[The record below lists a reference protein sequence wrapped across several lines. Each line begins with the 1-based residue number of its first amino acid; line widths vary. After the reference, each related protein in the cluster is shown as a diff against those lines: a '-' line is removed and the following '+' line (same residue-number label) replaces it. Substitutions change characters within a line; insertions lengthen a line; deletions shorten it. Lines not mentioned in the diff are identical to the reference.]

1 MAFEFSQFIRRLL
14 PVLHLL
20 VACWLLCAQ
29 AVPAL
34 AEHGASVRVG
44 YYENEVFQEGAAPG
58 AVRTGY
64 AYEYYRKLAEYTGW
78 KYEYVYGSFG
88 ELYEKLLKGEIDLL
102 AGLAWKEDRK
112 GRIGFP
118 ETPMGSEIYSLVKHE
133 NDESIT
139 AEPSTL
145 SGRKIGVLD
154 SAVAGALAKYLAMY
168 GVKAKIVTFKDYT
181 ALYEAFDG
189 GQVDVLAAEGDGAY
203 GRKQAEVL
211 CAFGASDYYLC
222 TSIARPELL
231 DELNSAQT
239 RLQADEPHYLH
250 SLRMKYYPIS
260 LSSRAFSVGE
270 VAWMRSCKS
279 LKVGY
284 LDHYMPYSDTDG
296 QGRATGVV
304 ADIVPKILQ
313 ELGVEGIKVIF
324 QGYDSYVKMVEDIG
338 RGAID
343 IAFPVGGGAY
353 YAEESGIYQSRPV
366 VSSTIDI
373 VYRGEYSADKQ
384 ESFALNA
391 GNRMQLYY
399 VKAHFPKARLE
410 FYPTTEECLNA
421 VIAGKVGATTLNSMR
436 AKEILRRSTFSQLS
450 VWQMKDPAPRCF
462 GVRIG
467 NEGLLKFLNRGLRV
481 LGESYLHGLASHH
494 ANALYTL
501 TLAELFN
508 NYKEEIAG
516 AVLAVVL
523 LVIGFLVRDVRR
535 SREEAL
541 AKELARKELEEKNR
555 MLAESQDAL
564 SDALNKAEAAN
575 RAKTVFL
582 NNMSH
587 DMRTPMNAIVGFTAL
602 AVERLDNAALVKDYL
617 SKIALSSQ
625 HLLSLINDVLDMS
638 RIESGKVTLEETE
651 IHLPAL
657 VRELQAIIQANVSA
671 KHLEFTVDVQDIAHE
686 DIVADKLRLNQV
698 LLNILSNAIKFTP
711 EGGAVSFRIAELPSD
726 AVGRAVFEFRIKDNG
741 IGMSEEFKKTI
752 FHAFTRE
759 RTSTVSGIQGTGL
772 GMAITK
778 NIVDMMGGEIA
789 VQSEEGKGTEFVVSL
804 HCKLSGTQAEPQPL
818 PELQGRRALVA
829 GAEERRPAICAMLR
843 KLGMRADPAG
853 CCDAPALAALAI
865 EQGDAFSVY
874 VVDAGRSGA
883 DGIEAVRGI
892 RKAAGREASIVL
904 VADEGSVMEPA
915 AKEAGAT
922 ALCPRPL
929 FLSELRGALQIDA
942 GTGPAEAGGDPALD
956 FAGKRILL
964 AEDNEL
970 NQMIAEEILEG
981 VGFEVD
987 IAGDGTVAVEKME
1000 SAPAGTYD
1008 IILMDIQMPCMD
1020 GIEATRRIRAL
1031 DDPRKADVPIVAV
1044 TANAFLED
1052 RKTAMDAGMDGH
1064 LAKPYDVPAMM
1075 KMLARLLGK

>member
-1 MAFEFSQFIRRLL
+1 MAFDFSQFINRLL
-14 PVLHLL
+14 PVLHIL
-20 VACWLLCAQ
+20 ASCWLLCAQ
-29 AVPAL
+29 AVPAQ
-34 AEHGASVRVG
+34 AEGAFVRVG

-58 AVRTGY
+58 AVRKGY

-78 KYEYVYGSFG
+78 KYKYVYGTFG

-102 AGLAWKEDRK
+102 AGLAWREDRK
-112 GRIGFP
+112 GRVGYP

-133 NDESIT
+133 NDESIS

-154 SAVAGALAKYLAMY
+154 SAVAGSLAKYLALH

-189 GQVDVLAAEGDGAY
+189 GLVDVLAAEGDGAY

-260 LSSRAFSVGE
+260 ISSRAFSVGE
-270 VAWMRSCKS
+270 VAWVRSCKS

-284 LDHYMPYSDTDG
+284 LDNYMPFSDTDER
-296 QGRATGVV
+296 GRATGVV

-313 ELGVEGIKVIF
+313 ELGVESIKVTF
-324 QGYDSYVKMVEDIG
+324 QGYDSYDKMVEDIG

-343 IAFPVGGGAY
+343 IAFPVGGGEY

-366 VSSTIDI
+366 TSSTLDLI
-373 VYRGEYSADKQ
+373 YRGEFSKAKL
-384 ESFALNA
+384 ESFALNS
-391 GNRMQLYY
+391 NNLMQLYY
-399 VKAHFPKARLE
+399 VKTHFPKAQLE
-410 FYPTTEECLNA
+410 FYPSTEDCLEA

-436 AKEILRRSTFSQLS
+436 SKEILRRSMFRQLS
-450 VWQMKDPAPRCF
+450 AWQMKDPAPRCF

-467 NEGLLKFLNRGLRV
+467 NEGLLKFLNRGLGV
-481 LGESYLHGLASHH
+481 LGDSYLQELTIRH
-494 ANALYTL
+494 ANALYTV

-564 SDALNKAEAAN
+564 SEALNKAEAAN

-602 AVERLDNAALVKDYL
+602 AIERLDSTALVKDYL

-671 KHLEFTVDVQDIAHE
+671 KRLEFFVDVQDIAHE

-711 EGGAVSFRIAELPSD
+711 EGGAVSFRITELPSD
-726 AVGRAVFEFRIKDNG
+726 AEGRAVFEFRIKDNG

-752 FHAFTRE
+752 FQAFTRE
-759 RTSTVSGIQGTGL
+759 KTSTVSGIQGTGL

-778 NIVDMMGGEIA
+778 NIIDMMGGEIA
-789 VQSEEGKGTEFVVSL
+789 VQSEEGKGSEFVVTI
-804 HCKLSGTQAEPQPL
+804 HCKCGCSQVDPQPL
-818 PELQGRRALVA
+818 PALQGRRALVA
-829 GAEERRPAICAMLR
+829 GAEKSCAAICAMLR
-843 KLGMRADPAG
+843 KLGMRADSAG
-853 CCDAPALAALAI
+853 CGEASALAALAI
-865 EQGDAFSVY
+865 EQGDSFSVY
-874 VVDAGRSGA
+874 VVDAGKSGA
-883 DGIEAVRGI
+883 DGVEAVRGI
-892 RKAAGREASIVL
+892 RKAAGISAAIVL
-904 VADEGSVMEPA
+904 VADQGSVMESE

-922 ALCPRPL
+922 ALCPRPV
-929 FLSELRGALQIDA
+929 FLSELRGALHSDA
-942 GTGPAEAGGDPALD
+942 GTEPAESCGGPAPD
-956 FAGKRILL
+956 FTGKRILL

-970 NQMIAEEILEG
+970 NQMIAEEILEE
-981 VGFEVD
+981 VGFDVD

-1008 IILMDIQMPCMD
+1008 IVLMDIQMPCMD

-1031 DDPRKADVPIVAV
+1031 GDPRKAGVPIVAV

-1052 RKTAMDAGMDGH
+1052 QKTAMEAGMDGH

-1075 KMLARLLGK
+1075 ETLARLLGK